1 LARLVLD
8 TNVLVSALL
17 KKGKPRELLFKI
29 AGGGAQLILSREI
42 LEEFAGVINSPKIR
56 KYVRAKDAMAFL
68 RALGSM
74 ATMVEVKSKFKV
86 IREDP
91 SDDIVLRTAHDGKAD
106 YIVSGDKHLLS
117 LRKFGEIEI
126 VAVTQMLDLLKST

>member
-17 KKGKPRELLFKI
+17 KAGKPRELLFKI
-29 AGGGAQLILSREI
+29 AEGEAQLILSREI
-42 LEEFAGVINSPKIR
+42 LEEFAKVVSSPKIR
-56 KYVRAKDAMAFL
+56 KYVPVDDAIAFL
-68 RALGSM
+68 RALGSI
-74 ATMVEVKSKFKV
+74 ATIVEVKSKFEV

-91 SDDIVLRTAHDGKAD
+91 SDDIMLRTAHDGKAD

-117 LRKFGEIEI
+117 LQKFGKIKI
-126 VAVTQMLDLLKST
+126 VGVAQMLDLLKST